1 MISLLQKCF
10 VYLRQKNTDMELTDI
25 RPIVEFYHSKLAQVT
40 LDFKR
45 YLYPQI
51 NWDSRV
57 IGIKG
62 ERGVGKTTML
72 LQRIKEKYSN
82 PDDTFYISLDH
93 YWFGTHQL
101 QDLIEFL
108 YKRGITE
115 FYIDEVHKY
124 KGWSTIL
131 KNLVDQY
138 KDLRI
143 VYTGSSLLE
152 IDNAKVDMSRRQTSY
167 TLKGMSFREYLAYE
181 DILHVDAISLEDL
194 LKNHITI
201 SIDITGKTKILVA
214 FEAYLRS
221 GVYPFYK
228 EAGLD
233 FLVRLKEVVDT
244 VIESDLPAVEKVTYD
259 TIEKCKK
266 LLMII
271 AENVPLQPNV
281 TRLSTSLGTTRDSL
295 LKLLYNLDK
304 AEILELLTV
313 ELKSYKKLVNPEKIY
328 LGNTN
333 LMYALSPKIDV
344 GTLRETFFIDQ
355 LSAIG
360 TVQMPLKGDFL
371 VNGKYLF
378 EVGGESK
385 EFDQIAGIP
394 DSYLAIAGI
403 ETGYGARIPLWM
415 FGLLY

>member
-1 MISLLQKCF
+1 
-10 VYLRQKNTDMELTDI
+10 MELADI
-25 RPIVEFYHSKLAQVT
+25 RPIVEFYHSKLSQVS

-51 NWDSRV
+51 NWDSSV
-57 IGIKG
+57 IGIMG

-93 YWFGTHQL
+93 YWFGTHEL
-101 QDLIEFL
+101 QDLIKFM

-124 KGWSTIL
+124 KGWSGIL
-131 KNLVDQY
+131 KTLVDELH
-138 KDLRI
+138 DLRI

-152 IDNAKVDMSRRQTSY
+152 IDNAKVDMSRRQTPY
-167 TLKGMSFREYLAYE
+167 TLKGMSFREYLEYDGILKMNAVTLE
-181 DILHVDAISLEDL
+181 ELLSNHVPIAMDIVS
-194 LKNHITI
+194 
-201 SIDITGKTKILVA
+201 KTKVLVA
-214 FEAYLRS
+214 FDTYLHT
-221 GVYPFYK
+221 GVYPFYRD
-228 EAGLD
+228 AGKD

-244 VIESDLPAVEKVTYD
+244 VIESDLPAVEKITYD
-259 TIEKCKK
+259 TVDKCKK

-281 TRLSTSLGTTRDSL
+281 DKLATSLGTTRDTL
-295 LKLLYNLDK
+295 LKLLYKLDK

-333 LMYALSPKIDV
+333 LMYALSPKIEI

-355 LSAIG
+355 CASVG
-360 TVQMPLKGDFL
+360 TVQMPPKGDFL

-378 EVGGESK
+378 EVGGEGK
-385 EFDQIAGIP
+385 TFDQIADIP
-394 DSYLAIAGI
+394 NSYLAVDGI
-403 ETGYGARIPLWM
+403 ETGFGARIPLWM

>member
-1 MISLLQKCF
+1 
-10 VYLRQKNTDMELTDI
+10 MELADI
-25 RPIVEFYHSKLAQVT
+25 RPIVEFYHSKLSQVS

-51 NWDSRV
+51 NWDSSV
-57 IGIKG
+57 IGIMG

-72 LQRIKEKYSN
+72 LQRIKEKYAN

-93 YWFGTHQL
+93 YWFGTHEL
-101 QDLIEFL
+101 QDLIKFM

-124 KGWSTIL
+124 KGWSCIL
-131 KNLVDQY
+131 KTLVDELH
-138 KDLRI
+138 DLRI

-152 IDNAKVDMSRRQTSY
+152 IDNAKVDMSRRQTPY
-167 TLKGMSFREYLAYE
+167 TLKGMSFREYLGYDGILKINAVTLE
-181 DILHVDAISLEDL
+181 ELLANHVPIAMDIVS
-194 LKNHITI
+194 
-201 SIDITGKTKILVA
+201 KTKVLVA
-214 FEAYLRS
+214 FDTYLHT
-221 GVYPFYK
+221 GVYPFYRD
-228 EAGLD
+228 AGKD

-244 VIESDLPAVEKVTYD
+244 VIESDLPAVEKITYD
-259 TIEKCKK
+259 TVDKCKK

-281 TRLSTSLGTTRDSL
+281 DKLATSLGTTRDTL
-295 LKLLYNLDK
+295 LKLLYKLDK

-333 LMYALSPKIDV
+333 LMYALSPKIEM

-355 LSAIG
+355 CASVG
-360 TVQMPLKGDFL
+360 TVQMPPKGDFL

-378 EVGGESK
+378 EVGGEGK
-385 EFDQIAGIP
+385 TFDQIADIP
-394 DSYLAIAGI
+394 NSYLAVDGI

>member
-1 MISLLQKCF
+1 
-10 VYLRQKNTDMELTDI
+10 MELSDI
-25 RPIVEFYHSKLAQVT
+25 RPIVEFYHSKLSQVS

-51 NWDSRV
+51 NWDSSV

-72 LQRIKEKYSN
+72 LQRIKEKYAN
-82 PDDTFYISLDH
+82 PNDTFYISLDH
-93 YWFGTHQL
+93 YWFGTHEL
-101 QDLIEFL
+101 QDLIKFM

-131 KNLVDQY
+131 KNLVDELQ
-138 KDLRI
+138 DLRI

-152 IDNAKVDMSRRQTSY
+152 IDNAKVDMSRRQTPY
-167 TLKGMSFREYLAYE
+167 TLKGMSFREYLEYE
-181 DILHVDAISLEDL
+181 GILKMDAVSLEDL
-194 LKNHITI
+194 LKNHV
-201 SIDITGKTKILVA
+201 SIAMDIVQKTKILIA
-214 FEAYLRS
+214 FDTYLRT

-228 EAGLD
+228 AAGKD

-244 VIESDLPAVEKVTYD
+244 VIESDLPAVEKITYD
-259 TIEKCKK
+259 TVEKCKK

-281 TRLSTSLGTTRDSL
+281 DRMATSLGTTRDTFL
-295 LKLLYNLDK
+295 NLLYKLDK

-313 ELKSYKKLVNPEKIY
+313 ELKSYKKLVKPEKIY

-333 LMYALSPKIDV
+333 LMYALSPKIEL

-355 LSAIG
+355 CASVG
-360 TVQMPLKGDFL
+360 TVQMPPKGDFL
-371 VNGKYLF
+371 LNGKYLF

-385 EFDQIAGIP
+385 KFDQIAGIP
-394 DSYLAIAGI
+394 DSYLAIDGI
-403 ETGYGARIPLWM
+403 ETGYEARIPLWM

>member
-1 MISLLQKCF
+1 
-10 VYLRQKNTDMELTDI
+10 MELTDI
-25 RPIVEFYHSKLAQVT
+25 RPIVAFYHSKLAQVT

-45 YLYPQI
+45 YLYHQI

-72 LQRIKEKYSN
+72 LQRIKEKYNN

-101 QDLIEFL
+101 QNLIEFL

-201 SIDITGKTKILVA
+201 AIDITAKTKILVA

-228 EAGLD
+228 EAGSD
-233 FLVRLKEVVDT
+233 FLVRLKEVIDT
-244 VIESDLPAVEKVTYD
+244 VIESDLPAVDKITYD

-281 TRLSTSLGTTRDSL
+281 NRLSSSLGTTRDSL

-304 AEILELLTV
+304 AEILKLLTV

-355 LSAIG
+355 LSSIG
-360 TVQMPLKGDFL
+360 SIQMPLKGDFL

-385 EFDQIAGIP
+385 EFYQIAGIP

-403 ETGYGARIPLWM
+403 ETGYSARIPLWM

>member
-1 MISLLQKCF
+1 
-10 VYLRQKNTDMELTDI
+10 MELADI
-25 RPIVEFYHSKLAQVT
+25 RPIVEFYHSKLSQVS

-51 NWDSRV
+51 NWDSSV
-57 IGIKG
+57 IGIMG

-72 LQRIKEKYSN
+72 LQRIKEKYAN

-93 YWFGTHQL
+93 YWFGTHEL
-101 QDLIEFL
+101 QDLIKFM

-124 KGWSTIL
+124 KGWSGIL
-131 KNLVDQY
+131 KTLVDELH
-138 KDLRI
+138 DLRI

-152 IDNAKVDMSRRQTSY
+152 IDNAKVDMSRRQTPY
-167 TLKGMSFREYLAYE
+167 TLKGMSFREYLEYDGILKMNAVTLE
-181 DILHVDAISLEDL
+181 ELLSNHVPIAMDIVS
-194 LKNHITI
+194 
-201 SIDITGKTKILVA
+201 KTKVLVA
-214 FEAYLRS
+214 FDTYLHT
-221 GVYPFYK
+221 GVYPFYRD
-228 EAGLD
+228 AGKD

-244 VIESDLPAVEKVTYD
+244 VIESDLPAVEKITYD
-259 TIEKCKK
+259 TVDKCKK

-281 TRLSTSLGTTRDSL
+281 EKLASSLGTTRDTL
-295 LKLLYNLDK
+295 LKLLYKLDK

-333 LMYALSPKIDV
+333 LMYALSPKIEI

-355 LSAIG
+355 CASVG
-360 TVQMPLKGDFL
+360 TVQMPPKGDFL

-378 EVGGESK
+378 EVGGEGK
-385 EFDQIAGIP
+385 TFDQIADIP
-394 DSYLAIAGI
+394 NSYLAVDGI

>member
-1 MISLLQKCF
+1 
-10 VYLRQKNTDMELTDI
+10 MELADI
-25 RPIVEFYHSKLAQVT
+25 RPIVEFYHSKLSQVS

-51 NWDSRV
+51 NWDSSV
-57 IGIKG
+57 IGIMG

-72 LQRIKEKYSN
+72 LQRIKEKYAN

-93 YWFGTHQL
+93 YWFGTHEL
-101 QDLIEFL
+101 QDLIKFM

-124 KGWSTIL
+124 KGWSGIL
-131 KNLVDQY
+131 KTLVDELH
-138 KDLRI
+138 DLRI

-152 IDNAKVDMSRRQTSY
+152 IDNAQVDMSRRQTPY
-167 TLKGMSFREYLAYE
+167 TLKGMSFREYLEYDGILKMNAVTPE
-181 DILHVDAISLEDL
+181 ELLENHVPIAMDIVS
-194 LKNHITI
+194 
-201 SIDITGKTKILVA
+201 KTKILVA
-214 FEAYLRS
+214 FDTYLHT
-221 GVYPFYK
+221 GVYPFFRD
-228 EAGLD
+228 AGKD

-244 VIESDLPAVEKVTYD
+244 VIESDLPAVERITYD
-259 TIEKCKK
+259 TVDKCKK

-281 TRLSTSLGTTRDSL
+281 DKLATSLGTTRDTL
-295 LKLLYNLDK
+295 LKLLYKLDK

-333 LMYALSPKIDV
+333 LMYALSPKIEI

-355 LSAIG
+355 CASVG
-360 TVQMPLKGDFL
+360 TVQMPTKGDFL
-371 VNGKYLF
+371 FNGKYLF
-378 EVGGESK
+378 EVGGEGK
-385 EFDQIAGIP
+385 TFDQIADIP
-394 DSYLAIAGI
+394 NSYLAVDGI

-415 FGLLY
+415 LGLLY

>member
-1 MISLLQKCF
+1 
-10 VYLRQKNTDMELTDI
+10 MELSDI
-25 RPIVEFYHSKLAQVT
+25 RPIVEFYHSKLSQVT

-51 NWDSRV
+51 NWDSNV
-57 IGIKG
+57 IGIMG

-72 LQRIKEKYSN
+72 LQRIKEKYAN

-93 YWFGTHQL
+93 YWFGTHEL
-101 QDLIEFL
+101 QDLIKFM

-124 KGWSTIL
+124 KGWSAIL
-131 KNLVDQY
+131 KTLVDELH
-138 KDLRI
+138 DLRI

-152 IDNAKVDMSRRQTSY
+152 IDNAKVDMSRRQTPY
-167 TLKGMSFREYLAYE
+167 ILKGMSFREYLEYE
-181 DILHVDAISLEDL
+181 GILKMNAVTLEELLSNHVTIAMDIVS
-194 LKNHITI
+194 
-201 SIDITGKTKILVA
+201 KTKVLVA
-214 FEAYLRS
+214 FDNYLHT
-221 GVYPFYK
+221 GVYPFYRD
-228 EAGLD
+228 AGKD

-244 VIESDLPAVEKVTYD
+244 VIESDLPAVEKITYD

-271 AENVPLQPNV
+271 AEHVPLQPNV
-281 TRLSTSLGTTRDSL
+281 DKLATSLGTTRDTL
-295 LKLLYNLDK
+295 LKLLYKLDK

-333 LMYALSPKIDV
+333 LMYALSPKIDT

-355 LSAIG
+355 CASIG
-360 TVQMPLKGDFL
+360 TVQMPSKGDFL
-371 VNGKYLF
+371 VNQKYLF
-378 EVGGESK
+378 EVGGEGKS
-385 EFDQIAGIP
+385 FDQIADMP
-394 DSYLAIAGI
+394 NSYLAIDGI
-403 ETGYGARIPLWM
+403 ETGYEARVPLWM

>member
-1 MISLLQKCF
+1 
-10 VYLRQKNTDMELTDI
+10 MELTDI
-25 RPIVEFYHSKLAQVT
+25 RPIVEFYHSKLSQVKME
-40 LDFKR
+40 FKR

-51 NWDSRV
+51 NWDSNV
-57 IGIKG
+57 IGIMG

-72 LQRIKEKYSN
+72 LQRIKEKYAN

-93 YWFGTHQL
+93 YWFGTHEL
-101 QDLIEFL
+101 QDLIKFM

-124 KGWSTIL
+124 KGWSSIL
-131 KNLVDQY
+131 KTLVDEL

-152 IDNAKVDMSRRQTSY
+152 IDNAKVDMSRRQTPY
-167 TLKGMSFREYLAYE
+167 TLKGMSFREYLEY
-181 DILHVDAISLEDL
+181 DGILKMDAVTLEKLLTDHV
-194 LKNHITI
+194 
-201 SIDITGKTKILVA
+201 SIAMEIVSKTKILVN
-214 FEAYLRS
+214 FDTYLHT
-221 GVYPFYK
+221 GVYPFYRD
-228 EAGLD
+228 ARQD

-244 VIESDLPAVEKVTYD
+244 VIESDLPAVEKVTFD

-281 TRLSTSLGTTRDSL
+281 DRLATSLGTTRDTL
-295 LKLLYNLDK
+295 LKLLYRLDK
-304 AEILELLTV
+304 AQILELLTV
-313 ELKSYKKLVNPEKIY
+313 KLKSYKKLVNPEKIY

-333 LMYALSPKIDV
+333 LMYALSPKIEV

-355 LSAIG
+355 CASIG
-360 TVQMPLKGDFL
+360 TVQMPSKGDFL
-371 VNGKYLF
+371 VNEKYLF
-378 EVGGESK
+378 EVGGEYK
-385 EFDQIAGIP
+385 TFEQIAGIP
-394 DSYLAIAGI
+394 NSYRAIDGI

>member
-1 MISLLQKCF
+1 
-10 VYLRQKNTDMELTDI
+10 MELADI
-25 RPIVEFYHSKLAQVT
+25 RPIVEFYHSKLSQVS

-51 NWDSRV
+51 NWDSSV
-57 IGIKG
+57 IGIMG

-72 LQRIKEKYSN
+72 LQRIKEKYAN

-93 YWFGTHQL
+93 YWFGTHEL
-101 QDLIEFL
+101 QDLIKFM

-124 KGWSTIL
+124 KGWSGIL
-131 KNLVDQY
+131 KTLVDELH
-138 KDLRI
+138 DLRI

-152 IDNAKVDMSRRQTSY
+152 IDNAKVDMSRRQTPY
-167 TLKGMSFREYLAYE
+167 TLKGMSFREYLEYDGILKMNAVTLE
-181 DILHVDAISLEDL
+181 ELLSNHVPIAMDIVS
-194 LKNHITI
+194 
-201 SIDITGKTKILVA
+201 KTKVLVA
-214 FEAYLRS
+214 FDTYLHT
-221 GVYPFYK
+221 GVYPFYRD
-228 EAGLD
+228 AGKD

-244 VIESDLPAVEKVTYD
+244 VIESDLPAVEKITYD
-259 TIEKCKK
+259 TVDKCKK

-281 TRLSTSLGTTRDSL
+281 DKLATSLGTTRDTL
-295 LKLLYNLDK
+295 LKLLYKLDK

-313 ELKSYKKLVNPEKIY
+313 ELKSYKKLVKPEKIY

-333 LMYALSPKIDV
+333 LMYALSPKIEI

-355 LSAIG
+355 CASVG
-360 TVQMPLKGDFL
+360 TVQMPPKGDFL

-378 EVGGESK
+378 EVGGEGK
-385 EFDQIAGIP
+385 TFDQIADIP
-394 DSYLAIAGI
+394 NSYLAVDGI

>member
-1 MISLLQKCF
+1 
-10 VYLRQKNTDMELTDI
+10 MELADI
-25 RPIVEFYHSKLAQVT
+25 RPIVEFYHSKLSQVS

-51 NWDSRV
+51 NWDSSV
-57 IGIKG
+57 IGIMG

-72 LQRIKEKYSN
+72 LQRIKEKYAN

-93 YWFGTHQL
+93 YWFGTHEL
-101 QDLIEFL
+101 QDLIKFM

-124 KGWSTIL
+124 KGWSGIL
-131 KNLVDQY
+131 KTLVDELH
-138 KDLRI
+138 DLRI

-152 IDNAKVDMSRRQTSY
+152 IDNAKVDMSRRQTPY
-167 TLKGMSFREYLAYE
+167 TLKGMSFREYLEYDGILKMNAVTLE
-181 DILHVDAISLEDL
+181 ELLSNHVPIAMDIVS
-194 LKNHITI
+194 
-201 SIDITGKTKILVA
+201 KTKVLVA
-214 FEAYLRS
+214 FDTYLHT
-221 GVYPFYK
+221 GVYPFYRD
-228 EAGLD
+228 AGKD

-244 VIESDLPAVEKVTYD
+244 VIESDLPAVEIITYD
-259 TIEKCKK
+259 TVDKCKK

-281 TRLSTSLGTTRDSL
+281 DKLATSLGTTRDTL
-295 LKLLYNLDK
+295 LKLLYKLDM

-313 ELKSYKKLVNPEKIY
+313 ELKSYKKLVNPKKIY

-333 LMYALSPKIDV
+333 LMYALSPKIEI

-355 LSAIG
+355 CASVG
-360 TVQMPLKGDFL
+360 TVQMPPKGDFL
-371 VNGKYLF
+371 VNSKYLF
-378 EVGGESK
+378 EVGGEGK
-385 EFDQIAGIP
+385 TFDQIADIP
-394 DSYLAIAGI
+394 NSYLAVDGI

>member
-1 MISLLQKCF
+1 
-10 VYLRQKNTDMELTDI
+10 MELTDI
-25 RPIVEFYHSKLAQVT
+25 RPIVEFYHEFYHSKLAQVT

-45 YLYPQI
+45 YLYPRI

-201 SIDITGKTKILVA
+201 SMEITSKTKILVA
-214 FEAYLRS
+214 FEAYMRS
-221 GVYPFYK
+221 GIYPFYK
-228 EAGLD
+228 EAGSD

-244 VIESDLPAVEKVTYD
+244 VIESDLPAVERITYD

-281 TRLSTSLGTTRDSL
+281 NRLSTSLGTTRDSL

-333 LMYALSPKIDV
+333 LMYALCRHTP
-344 GTLRETFFIDQ
+344 
-355 LSAIG
+355 
-360 TVQMPLKGDFL
+360 GDFL
-371 VNGKYLF
+371 HRPAFRCRY
-378 EVGGESK
+378 SS
-385 EFDQIAGIP
+385 DA
-394 DSYLAIAGI
+394 
-403 ETGYGARIPLWM
+403 T
-415 FGLLY
+415 

>member
-1 MISLLQKCF
+1 
-10 VYLRQKNTDMELTDI
+10 MELADI
-25 RPIVEFYHSKLAQVT
+25 RPIVEFYHSKLSQVS

-45 YLYPQI
+45 YLYTQI
-51 NWDSRV
+51 NWDSSV
-57 IGIKG
+57 IGIMG

-72 LQRIKEKYSN
+72 LQRIKEKYVN

-93 YWFGTHQL
+93 YWFGTHEL
-101 QDLIEFL
+101 QDLIKFM

-124 KGWSTIL
+124 KGWSGIL
-131 KNLVDQY
+131 KTLVDELH
-138 KDLRI
+138 DLRI

-152 IDNAKVDMSRRQTSY
+152 IDNAKVDMSRRQTPY
-167 TLKGMSFREYLAYE
+167 TLKGMSFREYLEYDGILKMNAVTLE
-181 DILHVDAISLEDL
+181 ELLSNHVPIAMDIVS
-194 LKNHITI
+194 
-201 SIDITGKTKILVA
+201 KTKVLVA
-214 FEAYLRS
+214 LDTYLHT
-221 GVYPFYK
+221 GVYPFYRD
-228 EAGLD
+228 AGKD

-244 VIESDLPAVEKVTYD
+244 VIESDLPAVEKITYD
-259 TIEKCKK
+259 TVDKCKK

-281 TRLSTSLGTTRDSL
+281 DKLATSLGTTRDTL
-295 LKLLYNLDK
+295 LKLLYKLDK
-304 AEILELLTV
+304 AEILDLLTV
-313 ELKSYKKLVNPEKIY
+313 ELKSYKKLVNPEKII

-333 LMYALSPKIDV
+333 LMYALSPRIET

-355 LSAIG
+355 CASVG
-360 TVQMPLKGDFL
+360 TVQMPPKGDFL

-378 EVGGESK
+378 EVGGEGK
-385 EFDQIAGIP
+385 TFDQIADIP
-394 DSYLAIAGI
+394 NSYLAVDGI

>member
-1 MISLLQKCF
+1 
-10 VYLRQKNTDMELTDI
+10 MELTDI
-25 RPIVEFYHSKLAQVT
+25 RPIVEFYHSKLSQVKME
-40 LDFKR
+40 FKR

-51 NWDSRV
+51 NWDSNV
-57 IGIKG
+57 IGIMG

-72 LQRIKEKYSN
+72 LQRIKEKYAN

-93 YWFGTHQL
+93 YWFGTHEL
-101 QDLIEFL
+101 QDLIKFM

-124 KGWSTIL
+124 KGWSSIL
-131 KNLVDQY
+131 KTLVDEL

-152 IDNAKVDMSRRQTSY
+152 IDNAKVDMSRRQTPY
-167 TLKGMSFREYLAYE
+167 TLKGMSFREYLEYDGILKMDAVTLE
-181 DILHVDAISLEDL
+181 KLLTDHVSIAMDIVS
-194 LKNHITI
+194 
-201 SIDITGKTKILVA
+201 KTKVLVN
-214 FEAYLRS
+214 FDTYLHT
-221 GVYPFYK
+221 GVYPFYRD
-228 EAGLD
+228 AGQD

-244 VIESDLPAVEKVTYD
+244 VIESDLPAVEKVTYN

-281 TRLSTSLGTTRDSL
+281 DRLATSLGTTRDTL
-295 LKLLYNLDK
+295 LKLLYRLDK

-333 LMYALSPKIDV
+333 LMYALSPKIEV

-355 LSAIG
+355 CASIG
-360 TVQMPLKGDFL
+360 TVQMPSKGDFL
-371 VNGKYLF
+371 VNEKYLF
-378 EVGGESK
+378 EVGGEYK
-385 EFDQIAGIP
+385 TFEQIAGIP
-394 DSYLAIAGI
+394 NSYLAIDGI

>member
-1 MISLLQKCF
+1 
-10 VYLRQKNTDMELTDI
+10 MELADI
-25 RPIVEFYHSKLAQVT
+25 RPIVEFYHSKLSQVS

-51 NWDSRV
+51 NWDSSV
-57 IGIKG
+57 IGIMG

-72 LQRIKEKYSN
+72 LQRIKEKYAN

-93 YWFGTHQL
+93 YWFGTHEL
-101 QDLIEFL
+101 QDLIKFM

-124 KGWSTIL
+124 KGWSGIL
-131 KNLVDQY
+131 KTLVDELH
-138 KDLRI
+138 DLRI

-152 IDNAKVDMSRRQTSY
+152 IDNAKVDMSRRQTPY
-167 TLKGMSFREYLAYE
+167 TLKGMSFREYLEYDGILKMNAVTPE
-181 DILHVDAISLEDL
+181 ELLANHVPIAMDIVS
-194 LKNHITI
+194 
-201 SIDITGKTKILVA
+201 KTKVLVA
-214 FEAYLRS
+214 FDTYLHT
-221 GVYPFYK
+221 GVYPFYRD
-228 EAGLD
+228 AGKD

-244 VIESDLPAVEKVTYD
+244 VIESDLPAVEKITYD
-259 TIEKCKK
+259 TVDKCKK

-281 TRLSTSLGTTRDSL
+281 NKLATSLGTTRDTL
-295 LKLLYNLDK
+295 LKLLYKLDK

-333 LMYALSPKIDV
+333 LMYALSPKIEI

-355 LSAIG
+355 CASVG
-360 TVQMPLKGDFL
+360 TVQMPPKGDFL

-378 EVGGESK
+378 EVGGEGK
-385 EFDQIAGIP
+385 TFDQIADIP
-394 DSYLAIAGI
+394 NSYLAVDGI

>member
-1 MISLLQKCF
+1 
-10 VYLRQKNTDMELTDI
+10 MELADI
-25 RPIVEFYHSKLAQVT
+25 RPIVEFYHSKLSQVS

-51 NWDSRV
+51 NWDSSV
-57 IGIKG
+57 IGIMG

-72 LQRIKEKYSN
+72 LQRIKEKYAN

-93 YWFGTHQL
+93 YWFGTHEL
-101 QDLIEFL
+101 QDLIKFM

-124 KGWSTIL
+124 KGWSGIL
-131 KNLVDQY
+131 KTLVDELH
-138 KDLRI
+138 DLRI

-152 IDNAKVDMSRRQTSY
+152 IDNAKVDMSRRQTPY
-167 TLKGMSFREYLAYE
+167 TLKGMSFREYLEYDGILKMNAVTPE
-181 DILHVDAISLEDL
+181 ELLANHVPIAMDIVS
-194 LKNHITI
+194 
-201 SIDITGKTKILVA
+201 KTKVLVA
-214 FEAYLRS
+214 FDTYLHT
-221 GVYPFYK
+221 GVYPFYRD
-228 EAGLD
+228 AGKD

-244 VIESDLPAVEKVTYD
+244 VIESDLPAVEKITYD
-259 TIEKCKK
+259 TVDKCKK

-281 TRLSTSLGTTRDSL
+281 NKLATSLGTTRDTL
-295 LKLLYNLDK
+295 LKLLYKLDK

-313 ELKSYKKLVNPEKIY
+313 KLKSYKKLVNPEKIY

-333 LMYALSPKIDV
+333 LMYALSPKIET

-355 LSAIG
+355 CASVG
-360 TVQMPLKGDFL
+360 TVQMPPKGDFL

-378 EVGGESK
+378 EVGGEGK
-385 EFDQIAGIP
+385 TFDQIADIP
-394 DSYLAIAGI
+394 NSYLAVDGI

>member
-1 MISLLQKCF
+1 
-10 VYLRQKNTDMELTDI
+10 MELADI
-25 RPIVEFYHSKLAQVT
+25 RPIVEFYHSKLSQVS

-51 NWDSRV
+51 NWDSSV
-57 IGIKG
+57 IGIMG

-72 LQRIKEKYSN
+72 LQRIKEKYAN

-93 YWFGTHQL
+93 YWFGTHEL
-101 QDLIEFL
+101 QDLIKFM

-124 KGWSTIL
+124 KGWSGIL
-131 KNLVDQY
+131 KTLVDELH
-138 KDLRI
+138 DLRI

-152 IDNAKVDMSRRQTSY
+152 IDNAKVDMSRRQTPY
-167 TLKGMSFREYLAYE
+167 TLKGMSFREELLANHVPIAM
-181 DILHVDAISLEDL
+181 DIVS
-194 LKNHITI
+194 
-201 SIDITGKTKILVA
+201 KTKVLVA
-214 FEAYLRS
+214 FDTYLHT
-221 GVYPFYK
+221 GVYPFYRD
-228 EAGLD
+228 AGKD

-244 VIESDLPAVEKVTYD
+244 VIESDLPAVEKITYD
-259 TIEKCKK
+259 TVDKCKK

-281 TRLSTSLGTTRDSL
+281 DKLATSLGTTRDTL
-295 LKLLYNLDK
+295 LKLLYKLDK

-333 LMYALSPKIDV
+333 LMYALSPKIEI

-355 LSAIG
+355 CASVG
-360 TVQMPLKGDFL
+360 TVQMPPKGDFL

-378 EVGGESK
+378 EVGGEGK
-385 EFDQIAGIP
+385 TFDQIADIP
-394 DSYLAIAGI
+394 NSYLAVDGI